1 MYVYVRRRNP
11 VFPVVKKILPYSK
24 TTLPTKDLWTNGVA
38 RGKGLYARCRSCTRV
53 CRLSYVVM
61 YYACPTKYWYIPVVL
76 ISNTL
81 QPYVGILSLRN
92 LTLVLGVSDLVLR
105 GLGFAALETLTLN
118 PKP

>member
-1 MYVYVRRRNP
+1 
-11 VFPVVKKILPYSK
+11 
-24 TTLPTKDLWTNGVA
+24 
-38 RGKGLYARCRSCTRV
+38 
-53 CRLSYVVM
+53 M
-61 YYACPTKYWYIPVVL
+61 YYAFPTKYWYIPVVL